1 MLFQVQPCL
10 SKNEFRELLVATRDC
25 NPERHGPRF
34 CRVSK
39 EDTRSRNI
47 RELLSQG
54 PLITYQY
61 YLSLLAPS
69 SVIEVKASTIPQA
82 GLGVFVKENL
92 QMSRNESLLSSTL
105 FGLPLEI
112 SKSDY
117 EELVQRGYPSI
128 LRGYRK
134 RFIIIGP
141 LSLVNHSC
149 RAPLQI
155 SLLESPSEI
164 AEEFLGMPTV
174 HLIARKELSIL
185 EGSEV
190 FVLWW
195 YRKTG
200 EISSVW
206 RCVCVQAL
214 RWKKR
219 TKGWRSR

>member
-1 MLFQVQPCL
+1 MLFQGQPCL

-47 RELLSQG
+47 RELVS
-54 PLITYQY
+54 ITYQY
-61 YLSLLAPS
+61 YLSLLAPTS
-69 SVIEVKASTIPQA
+69 LMEVKASTIPRA
-82 GLGVFVKENL
+82 GLGVFLKENL
-92 QMSRNESLLSSTL
+92 PLSRNESLLSSTL
-105 FGLPLEI
+105 FGLPLEL

-117 EELVQRGYPSI
+117 EELVQCGYPSI
-128 LRGYRK
+128 LCGYRK

-155 SLLESPSEI
+155 SLLESPSDI

-185 EGSEV
+185 KGSEV
-190 FVLWW
+190 FVD
-195 YRKTG
+195 YFGGTAKQERSQVFGDVCACKHCDGRRERKAG
-200 EISSVW
+200 GVD
-206 RCVCVQAL
+206 
-214 RWKKR
+214 
-219 TKGWRSR
+219 